1 MPSLP
6 DWSPPAEFDEY
17 RLIRSLGR
25 GGMGQVYLAYDTV
38 LARHVAVKFI
48 ATLNPGPSARR
59 RFLVEARAAARLQH
73 PNVVTIHRVGELE
86 QQPYLVS
93 EFVGGQPLDRLP
105 RPMPWPR
112 VLQIGVDLAR
122 GLAAAH
128 RQGVLHRDIKPGNAI
143 LADDGRAKL
152 LDFGLAKL
160 LEELPDDTTRVD
172 PPRGTY
178 EATPPGETR
187 IRERAAAPITR
198 AEEGDGPDP
207 INNNVATQDPAYA
220 PASSH
225 DTGET
230 TVSPGMSPTPAEGAS
245 KSSGGSLTPIDD
257 APMIPLEAPKDVQEP
272 VSAPALPATRVGAV
286 LGTPYYIA
294 PEIWRGQEA
303 TRSSDV
309 YGLGAVLYELCAG
322 RPPHF
327 GVMAFELAEVT
338 AECDVPQ
345 LAQLAPG
352 VDPRLAA
359 IVDRCLVRDPQHRF
373 ASGEELCEALE
384 GLTRTTAHQAGDGGN
399 PYRGLA
405 PFDAEHRALFFGRR
419 QEVDHLLDRLRRD
432 PFALVTGDSG
442 VGKSSLC
449 RAGLIP
455 LLAEGALG
463 EGRAWQ
469 ILQLVPGRHPMA
481 ALVSALA
488 TSWPGAAAALEG
500 ERKGAPVSLSK
511 APNPW
516 ASLGRQLGERR
527 GLVLLIDQ
535 LEELITLGEPGEV
548 ATVAFVLGQ
557 LALGIPGMR
566 LLGTVRAD
574 FLTRLANLPGLGET
588 LSRALYI
595 LRPLSAV
602 RMREAVLGPAA
613 VTGTQFESEALVNTL
628 IEHAALGGSG
638 LPLLQFALAELWE
651 VRDRERNLIT
661 AQALEAIGGVAGALA
676 RHADTVLN
684 GLLPAERAAARRM
697 LVRLVTGEGTRARLG
712 EEELVGKD
720 PMARSALDA
729 LVRGRLVTVEEAN
742 GESIFSLAHEALLRG
757 WSTLRGWLVDDSERR
772 LLLERLGRAAAD
784 WERLGRV
791 HGALWSAPELAETE
805 VVQLVERDLPPR
817 EAAFLVASQK
827 AVQFARWQ
835 RRILMAGLPLL
846 LMLAYGAVR
855 LQARHATDRRVEA
868 HLAEV
873 RRTLDEVRI
882 RAGERTRVRQQAFGR
897 FDAGARDAGEALWDR
912 ALQLGRELDRRQA
925 RASQTLEEILAIDAM
940 RQDVRALLA
949 DVLYDRALLAEQERR
964 FDQLDELL
972 ERLALYDDGGE
983 RRRKWRAP
991 AHLTLASTPL
1001 GATVSC
1007 HRYAEDDRQKLHLV
1021 EPRVLGQTPLRE
1033 VPLAPGSY
1041 LLTLELGGHTVV
1053 HYPLILHRGEELRL
1067 DVELP
1072 AADAVPEGFVY
1083 IPSGRFLFGTPIDG
1097 DLRRS
1102 FLNTTPLHE
1111 VRLGS
1116 YLIARYE
1123 VTYGEWLEFLRQLGP
1138 DDRKLRMPRVLGSSF
1153 TGPLNLDLLP
1163 GGIWQLSLQPG
1174 KERHVA
1180 RISEKIHYPA
1190 RRQRSVQDWLRLP
1203 VAGINAEDAEAYVEW
1218 LRRVGR
1224 VPGARLCSEH
1234 EWERAARGADAR
1246 AFPNGG
1252 HLDPEDANFDATYS
1266 KDPSALGPDEV
1277 GSHPASRSPFGVDD
1291 LCGNVFEWTVS
1302 SLAPDEHAIRGGSY
1316 LYDPTTD
1323 RVDNRQVYDADFR
1336 DANLGLR
1343 VCASVPLR

>member
-1 MPSLP
+1 VPSLP

-48 ATLNPGPSARR
+48 STLNPGLSARR

-93 EFVGGQPLDRLP
+93 EFVGGQPLDRVA

-112 VLQIGVDLAR
+112 VLHIGVNLAR

-143 LADDGRAKL
+143 LADDGHAKL

-160 LEELPDDTTRVD
+160 LVETPEDAAGPEPTSGMSSTT
-172 PPRGTY
+172 PT
-178 EATPPGETR
+178 GETR
-187 IRERAAAPITR
+187 LRAGGAAAITR
-198 AEEGDGPDP
+198 AKEGEGEGPIHNHP
-207 INNNVATQDPAYA
+207 TLDPARA
-220 PASSH
+220 TADSPGA
-225 DTGET
+225 GET
-230 TVSPGMSPTPAEGAS
+230 TVPPEGILTPPEGRSKPSGGSPTPRDERPM
-245 KSSGGSLTPIDD
+245 TPLR
-257 APMIPLEAPKDVQEP
+257 PPKEVEDP
-272 VSAPALPATRVGAV
+272 APALPATRAGVV

-303 TRSSDV
+303 TRCSDV

-322 RPPHF
+322 RPPHY
-327 GVMAFELAEVT
+327 GVTAYELAEVT
-338 AECDVPQ
+338 AERDVPQ
-345 LAQLAPG
+345 LAQVAPG

-359 IVDRCLVRDPQHRF
+359 IVDRCLMRDPQQRF

-384 GLTRTTAHQAGDGGN
+384 ALARTTAHPAGDGGN

-432 PFALVTGDSG
+432 PFVLVTGDSG

-455 LLAEGALG
+455 LVAEGALG
-463 EGRAWQ
+463 EGRTWQ
-469 ILQLVPGRHPMA
+469 VLQMVPGRRPLA
-481 ALVSALA
+481 SLIGALA
-488 TSWPGAAAALEG
+488 TSWPSAEALL
-500 ERKGAPVSLSK
+500 ERDRKRTPASLSK

-516 ASLGRQLGERR
+516 AALGRQLGERR
-527 GLVLLIDQ
+527 GLVLLVDQ
-535 LEELITLGEPGEV
+535 LEELVTLGEPTEV
-548 ATVAFVLGQ
+548 STVAFVLGQ

-574 FLTRLANLPGLGET
+574 FLTRLANLPGLGES

-595 LRPLSAV
+595 LRPLAAV

-613 VTGTQFESEALVNTL
+613 VTGTQFESEALVDTL
-628 IEHAALGGSG
+628 IEHAARGGSG

-676 RHADTVLN
+676 RHADTVFD
-684 GLLPAERAAARRM
+684 GLLPAERVAARRI
-697 LVRLVTGEGTRARLG
+697 LVRLVTVEGTRARFGEDELG
-712 EEELVGKD
+712 GKD
-720 PMARSALDA
+720 PVAHNALDA
-729 LVRGRLVTVEEAN
+729 LVRGRLVTAEEDN
-742 GESIFSLAHEALLRG
+742 GKSIYSLAHEALLGG

-784 WERLGRV
+784 WERLGRA
-791 HGALWSAPELAETE
+791 HGALWSAPELAEAE
-805 VVQLVERDLPPR
+805 DVQLAEQDLPPR
-817 EAAFLVASQK
+817 EVAFLAASRK
-827 AVQFARWQ
+827 AVRFARWQ

-846 LMLAYGAVR
+846 LALAYGAVR
-855 LQARHATDRRVEA
+855 LQARHAIARRVEA

-873 RRTLDEVRI
+873 RQTLEEARI
-882 RAGERTRVRQQAFGR
+882 HAGERARVRQHAFGR
-897 FDAGARDAGEALWDR
+897 FDAGARDAGEELWAR
-912 ALQLGRELDRRQA
+912 ALQLDREVDRRQA
-925 RASQTLEEILAIDAM
+925 RASQTLEEVLALDGT
-940 RQDVRALLA
+940 RQGVRALLA

-972 ERLALYDDGGE
+972 ERLALYDADGE

-991 AHLTLASTPL
+991 ARLTLASTPP

-1007 HRYAEDDRQKLHLV
+1007 HRYAEDDRQKLRLM

-1033 VPLAPGSY
+1033 VSLAPGSY
-1041 LLTLELGGHTVV
+1041 LLTLERGGHAVV
-1053 HYPLILHRGEELRL
+1053 RYPLVLGRGEELRL

-1083 IPSGRFLFGTPIDG
+1083 IPTGRFLFGTPIDG

-1102 FLNTTPLHE
+1102 FLNTAPLHE
-1111 VRLGS
+1111 VRIGA
-1116 YLIARYE
+1116 YLIARNE
-1123 VTYGEWLEFLRQLGP
+1123 VTYGEWLEFLRQLP
-1138 DDRKLRMPRVLGSSF
+1138 AAERERRMPRVIGSSF
-1153 TGPLNLDLLP
+1153 TDPLALDLLP

-1180 RISEKIHYPA
+1180 RIGEKIHYPG
-1190 RRQRSVQDWLRLP
+1190 RQRQAVQDWLRLP
-1203 VAGINAEDAEAYVEW
+1203 VAGISAEDADAYLEW
-1218 LRRVGR
+1218 LRRTGR
-1224 VPGARLCSEH
+1224 LPGARLCTEH

-1246 AFPNGG
+1246 PFPHGG
-1252 HLDPEDANFDATYS
+1252 RLDPEDANFDETYG
-1266 KDPSALGPDEV
+1266 KDPSAMGPDEV

-1291 LCGNVFEWTVS
+1291 LCGNVFEWTAS
-1302 SLAPDEHAIRGGSY
+1302 SLAPDERAVRGGSY

-1323 RVDNRQVYDADFR
+1323 RIDNRQVPVVTFR

-1343 VCASVPLR
+1343 VCASFPLR